1 MGFPGAGES
10 GGGGGEPDGTRP
22 RPMDDAKALNEGRI
36 GDEGSGLPRPRP
48 TPDEGGC
55 GWGWGWGGGGASAAS
70 GMESKRDGPP
80 PPPSPPP
87 PPGKDD
93 GDGAASSESGEQR
106 PRARRGGAAAPEDRA
121 SRRQRSFADWKSFLW
136 SSLSNHCCE
145 CRFFEKEKP
154 ENVECEAQ
162 RIFSEGI
169 HAQSPCWNQHTE

>member
-80 PPPSPPP
+80 PPPRPRPLPPP
-87 PPGKDD
+87 PAPPK
-93 GDGAASSESGEQR
+93 GEEVEKG
-106 PRARRGGAAAPEDRA
+106 RREWREEEEEAVKELG
-121 SRRQRSFADWKSFLW
+121 SFLPMAPLIW
-136 SSLSNHCCE
+136 
-145 CRFFEKEKP
+145 RFDDE
-154 ENVECEAQ
+154 
-162 RIFSEGI
+162 IG
-169 HAQSPCWNQHTE
+169 